1 MSKIFNFLSYGTYSS
16 LGVGFFRFPSG
27 PEGGERGDSQ
37 KPQAEQPRPLKE
49 ILEDVKNAID
59 YLNKTQIPLVKD
71 AYLKFIQNR
80 YYELK
85 YYEDK
90 DKRARETL
98 KTLRE
103 ILENNGRNPV

>member
-1 MSKIFNFLSYGTYSS
+1 
-16 LGVGFFRFPSG
+16 LGVNFFRFPFGSRRG
-27 PEGGERGDSQ
+27 GREEGNRR
-37 KPQAEQPRPLKE
+37 EQPRPLE
-49 ILEDVKNAID
+49 AILEDVKNAID

-80 YYELK
+80 YDELK

-103 ILENNGRNPV
+103 TLKENGRYPEEDKEEEDKKE